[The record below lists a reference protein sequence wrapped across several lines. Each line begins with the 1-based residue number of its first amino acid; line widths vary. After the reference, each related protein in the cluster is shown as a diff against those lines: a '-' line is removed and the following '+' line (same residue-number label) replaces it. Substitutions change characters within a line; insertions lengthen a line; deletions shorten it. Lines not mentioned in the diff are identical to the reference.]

1 MPSDPK
7 HPNGANGAHP
17 EYGSDRPA
25 APENQPKAPIPEWAK
40 ATEAKRQEKRAAAEQ
55 PEGKASDAAQ
65 HPSWWPAPEAVD
77 RWLDGREPENPAF
90 ADGVQEIWES
100 TDDPRERLG
109 WAMAV
114 LDRYPDNEWC
124 SAVWIRLRFH
134 EQSGDPDAPPGLPE
148 PALAEQ
154 LYRYYA
160 DRMLPDFEPDEEEAE
175 RKRKLHQ
182 AEVLERSLYVDL
194 FEDEDLGMAAWT
206 WFHLQSDLPEALWS
220 ILLRNSGP
228 IPWPLKH
235 AILIRRAE
243 DKKQH
248 LDVYLAIRHAL
259 FDPEGAVSEEDAAL
273 ILAGL
278 DLDAQMHRIE
288 NPDGF
293 PSYAEVQERLAGL
306 F

>member
-1 MPSDPK
+1 
-7 HPNGANGAHP
+7 
-17 EYGSDRPA
+17 
-25 APENQPKAPIPEWAK
+25 
-40 ATEAKRQEKRAAAEQ
+40 
-55 PEGKASDAAQ
+55 
-65 HPSWWPAPEAVD
+65 
-77 RWLDGREPENPAF
+77 LDGREPGSPEF
-90 ADGVQEIWES
+90 ADGVQDIWEA
-100 TDDPRERLG
+100 TEDPAQRLG

-134 EQSGDPDAPPGLPE
+134 EQQGDPTAPPGLPD
-148 PALAEQ
+148 PASAER

-160 DRMLPDFEPDEEEAE
+160 DRLLPDIDPGAPESE
-175 RKRKLHQ
+175 RERQRYL

-206 WFHLQSDLPEALWS
+206 WFHLQEDLPDALWS

-235 AILIRRAE
+235 AVLIRRAE

-259 FDPEGAVSEEDAAL
+259 FDPEGSVSEEDAAL

-288 NPDGF
+288 APEGF
-293 PSYAEVQERLAGL
+293 PSYAEVTERLAGL